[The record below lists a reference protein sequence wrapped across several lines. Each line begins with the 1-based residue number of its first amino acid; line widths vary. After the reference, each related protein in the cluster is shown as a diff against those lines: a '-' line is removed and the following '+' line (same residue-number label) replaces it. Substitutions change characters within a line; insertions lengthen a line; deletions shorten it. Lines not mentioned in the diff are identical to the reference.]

1 MAKKVIK
8 INTNPNKTPATK
20 YPNPTAAMIGRQD
33 YYENVVAPDAPPRVK
48 KETLKFPV
56 IQQLAHQVKPV

>member
-33 YYENVVAPDAPPRVK
+33 YYENVVAPDAPPRK
-48 KETLKFPV
+48 KGNIITS
-56 IQQLAHQVKPV
+56 